1 MFENAMFPE
10 DREYLLSLGQ
20 GAQPMQFDVSPAYA
34 QSMALKLQQI
44 NYRAPWLSPEV
55 SLSLARANAST
66 AAVDQVGKMY
76 MQRELDSFEAKKAA
90 IGEANP
96 MVRYVYNA
104 AGFTKRIASKT
115 LEALIPGAVESGVGV
130 GTDIAGAA
138 AQLVGR
144 PAKWASRWSL
154 SALMAAP
161 EYANTILGQ
170 LYAGKGIDIPGM
182 LHASTFQTMLD
193 NPDRQGT
200 GWFPNQ
206 QIVEE
211 QAARSRA
218 VRGTVYGSAFTL
230 GRGVMATGGIF
241 KEEDAAYRYGSGII
255 DAIFN
260 VVLPE
265 PSKYITKGIK
275 LAKYGIAAGISGDS
289 VETLMQA
296 GKAIDGLKGIVPIL
310 SEADAKSLIKALG
323 PTKQKYLR
331 ESGLG
336 MDVSGAT
343 YNALQF
349 DKFFRTNTYAKK
361 LVQKLIDTD
370 DVGYIWEDIFDGKIT
385 TDMALRLRKAK
396 NEDQV
401 IQALTSGWTYGEKT
415 LQTGIGNYKFERSL
429 VGNSIRKMRWFQEV
443 PEELIVVS
451 GGDIDNQK
459 SILNMVRSLRAG
471 GATDEEV
478 KVFLNGNP
486 SKNVMG
492 ALESFS
498 KLPSATPTARKKTV
512 DTFKSYLRTYMR
524 SAGVRDEVI
533 DETLNAGEM
542 TLDAV
547 QTWLRNRQGVE
558 TDNGLMKAL
567 YEQFK
572 DNLPSDVFN
581 QMFDGA
587 GYTFNDV
594 RMIQPVQLV
603 EMLNRV
609 QILPDTRTIRRLT
622 RNSLFRRAL
631 SDENGIQAISKL
643 PITSRSPIRL
653 VDHVP
658 RDKQAIY
665 SELSDKV
672 RELEILKGPARRNAQ
687 DEIDDLKEQ
696 MAALTQQVK
705 RPVLTGEQ
713 RLTLAA
719 AELLQQRVWKILAL
733 FTGGYV
739 VRNMMDAQVRM
750 AAGGVNQ
757 FRHPIDYIHAVM
769 GKKYS
774 QSIMGVEFADLG
786 VGAGKIA
793 AQEGRELAEAGI
805 RPRIW
810 ERSNADDVLED
821 LRNAFT
827 SSRARH
833 GWTSADTARHQI
845 KTNSFVNVT
854 RVDGPK
860 RYPSRYHTD
869 GVIQTAQKSLSDDL
883 QNRVAVALS
892 AGKSDEAIVDELIKF
907 LDNERTYAFRTVNGL
922 FSDGIEFYDKAN
934 DMIQKFPPVNLLAL
948 KKTDPDFYQSLM
960 SAYLKHVVIDGV
972 KANTGNLDEVLFLF
986 AHNAVGDLKNARVV
1000 DKSLFKLKNSRDKL
1014 SIGQKRML
1022 EIDGVQTPGILQKI
1036 DGDAVTFVPITV
1048 ENAATAGK
1056 NGLGAKEARRL
1067 IERSPLWDENAQKG
1081 LARAYPREQ
1090 KIRYKSGG
1098 KFDSVEDATQRFLD
1112 KGTSWFFDFYDTASR
1127 KLEKSVVFREYY
1139 YDEVIKHL
1147 DSLSYEE
1154 GMKLYADIYER
1165 SGGNI
1170 RKYLGESTGIA
1181 GFSKNP
1187 KVTTAIENL
1196 PNRKGAVGTLTREE
1210 LDEYARFVGITRTKE
1225 LLYDASSR
1233 NNIQDALRIVMPFE
1247 AAWRDIIG
1255 RYMSMAIEDNV
1266 HAYRQFHK
1274 IYRGASEADPDMDGR
1289 GFIYRDPST
1298 GEPMFTFPL
1307 SGRIAK
1313 FFTGVDAPL
1322 AAPLSRLSQGI
1333 SFYPALGPFASF
1345 AVSTILPDVPKYD
1358 ALKTLLIPYG
1368 EVSFTDAINP
1378 VPSWLKKAYPAIE
1391 GMFND
1396 QVRMN
1401 TVYGNTYMETLRALS
1416 VNTAKYDL
1424 STEDGVQ
1431 RIMAD
1436 ARGIAQKLTL
1446 MRVLGQYI
1454 GPASPGTEIKI
1465 PTKTGDKY
1473 INELMRELRAFEQ
1486 VDYDS
1491 AVDKFL
1497 DLYGDELVLYTS
1509 SKSRAVAQGLE
1520 ATEEFG
1526 VWERENKDLINQY
1539 PDTAYFLAPRGGGEF
1554 SFTVWQRQLQ
1564 EGKREKFTDR
1574 EMIDFAQ
1581 NRIGSVK
1588 YRAARKMFGPNPT
1601 DRQRDALRAYREY
1614 LNEKLPGFPK
1624 RAQFEANKLAND
1636 IDQLYKLVD
1645 DKRVSNNSVA
1655 RLAKTYLKRR
1665 TELMEANDLK
1675 SFNAKKAASSRTE
1688 LFNLGSSLA
1697 ARDPEF
1703 DRIWQRFLIQEVD
1716 L

>member
-10 DREYLLSLGQ
+10 DREYILSLGK

-55 SLSLARANAST
+55 SLSLARANASN

-76 MQRELDSFEAKKAA
+76 MQRELDSFETKKAA
-90 IGEANP
+90 IGEVAAP
-96 MVRYVYNA
+96 VRYVYNA
-104 AGFTKRIASKT
+104 AGFTKRIAGKT
-115 LEALIPGAVESGVGV
+115 FEFLVPGAVESSVGQL
-130 GTDIAGAA
+130 TETFKAGG
-138 AQLVGR
+138 QLVSG
-144 PAKWASRWSL
+144 PLKYASRWSL
-154 SALMAAP
+154 AALMAAP

-170 LYAGKGIDIPGM
+170 ITTGKGIDVPGM
-182 LHASTFQTMLD
+182 LSASTFGTMLD
-193 NPDRQGT
+193 NPDQQGE
-200 GWFPNQ
+200 GWFPSR

-241 KEEDAAYRYGSGII
+241 KEDDLAYRYGSGII

-260 VVLPE
+260 IAIPE
-265 PSKYITKGIK
+265 PSKYITKGLK
-275 LAKYGIAAGISGDS
+275 LGAYGISAVKSGEAI
-289 VETLMQA
+289 ETLMSA
-296 GKAIDGLKGIVPIL
+296 GGPIDGLKGLVPIL
-310 SEADAKSLIKALG
+310 SEADAASLIKALG

-331 ESGLG
+331 DSGLG
-336 MDVSGAT
+336 IDVSGAT
-343 YNALQF
+343 FNALKF
-349 DKFFRTNTYAKK
+349 NEFFRTNPYAKK
-361 LVQKLIDTD
+361 LVQKLVETD
-370 DVGYIWEDIFDGKIT
+370 NAGYIWEDIFDGKIT
-385 TDMALRLRKAK
+385 TDMALRLKKAK

-401 IQALTSGWTYGEKT
+401 IQALTSGWTYGENT
-415 LQTGIGNYKFERSL
+415 LQAAIGNYKYERSL
-429 VGNSIRKMRWFQEV
+429 IGNSIRKMRWFQQV

-471 GATDEEV
+471 GATDDEI
-478 KVFLNGNP
+478 KTFLNGKDNIG
-486 SKNVMG
+486 G

-498 KLPSATPTARKKTV
+498 KIPSATPTSRKATV
-512 DTFKSYLRTYMR
+512 DVFKRYLRTYMR
-524 SAGVRDEVI
+524 SAGIRDEVI
-533 DETLNAGEM
+533 DETLNAGEV
-542 TLDAV
+542 TLDAA
-547 QTWLRNRQGVE
+547 QTWLRNRKGVE

-572 DNLPSDVFN
+572 ENLPSDVFN

-622 RNSLFRRAL
+622 RNSLFRRVL
-631 SDENGIQAISKL
+631 SDENGIQAFSKL

-658 RDKQAIY
+658 RDKQALY
-665 SELSDKV
+665 SELQDKV
-672 RELEILKGPARRNAQ
+672 YDLERLKGPARSNAQ
-687 DEIDDLKEQ
+687 DQIDKLKDQ
-696 MAALTQQVK
+696 MSALTEMVR

-750 AAGGVNQ
+750 ASGGVNQ

-786 VGAGKIA
+786 VGAGKVA
-793 AQEGRELAEAGI
+793 AREGRELAEAGV

-821 LRNAFT
+821 LRNAFV

-833 GWTSADTARHQI
+833 GWTSADTSIHQV

-892 AGKSDEAIVDELIKF
+892 SGKTDEAIVDELIKF

-922 FSDGIEFYDKAN
+922 FKDGIEYYDKAN
-934 DMIQKFPPVNLLAL
+934 DLIQKFPPVDLIAL
-948 KKTDPDFYQSLM
+948 KKNDPDFYNSLM
-960 SAYLKHVVIDGV
+960 TAYLKHVVIDGV
-972 KANTGNLDEVLFLF
+972 KVNTGNLDDVLFLF
-986 AHNAVGDLKNARVV
+986 AHNAVGDLQNARVI
-1000 DKSLFKLKNSRDKL
+1000 DKSLFKLKGPKDKL
-1014 SIGQKRML
+1014 AVGQKRMF
-1022 EIDGVQTPGILQKI
+1022 EIDGVQKPGILQKI
-1036 DGDAVTFVPITV
+1036 EGDSVTFVPILD

-1056 NGLGAKEARRL
+1056 NGLGSKSARRL
-1067 IERSPLWDENAQKG
+1067 IERSPLWDDNAQKG

-1112 KGTSWFFDFYDTASR
+1112 KGTSWFFDLYDTASR

-1139 YDEVIKHL
+1139 YDEIIKHL
-1147 DSLSYEE
+1147 DNLSYEE

-1187 KVTTAIENL
+1187 KVTNAIENL

-1233 NNIQDALRIVMPFE
+1233 NNIEDALRIVMPFE

-1255 RYMSMAIEDNV
+1255 RYTSLAIEDNI

-1274 IYRGASEADPDMDGR
+1274 VYRGLSEADPDMDGR

-1313 FFTGVDAPL
+1313 FFTGIDAPL
-1322 AAPLSRLSQGI
+1322 AAPLARLSQGI

-1345 AVSTILPDVPKYD
+1345 SVSAILPDVPKYD
-1358 ALKTLLIPYG
+1358 ALKTLLLPYG
-1368 EVSFTDAINP
+1368 EVSFTDALNP
-1378 VPSWLKKAYPAIE
+1378 VPSWIKKAYPAIE
-1391 GMFND
+1391 GMFNN

-1446 MRVLGQYI
+1446 MRVLGQYM

-1465 PTKTGDKY
+1465 PTKLGDKY
-1473 INELMRELRAFEQ
+1473 INELMQELRSFEQ
-1486 VDYDS
+1486 EDYDS
-1491 AVDKFL
+1491 AVDRFL
-1497 DLYGDELVLYTS
+1497 SLYGDELVLYTS

-1588 YRAARKMFGPNPT
+1588 YRAARKMFGANPT
-1601 DRQRDALRAYREY
+1601 ERQRDALRAYREY

-1655 RLAKTYLKRR
+1655 RLAKAYLKRR

-1675 SFNAKKAASSRTE
+1675 SFNAKKAASSRAE

-1697 ARDPEF
+1697 AKDPEF